1 MKSYNTWQKPALEP
15 IFGMPMH
22 GSSFDGART
31 LTCDIAA
38 GVAVSPMAHVRLDA
52 ARIKGVFPGSPAWS
66 PPIS

>member
-1 MKSYNTWQKPALEP
+1 MKIYTTWQKPAFEP
-15 IFGMPMH
+15 TSGMPMP
-22 GSSFDGART
+22 GSASAAART

-38 GVAVSPMAHVRLDA
+38 GVAVAGMAHVRLDA